1 MSWGYGTF
9 YDSVTSLTYRGTTYS
24 DSSTTGD
31 SNYRR
36 DNYGLY
42 PSSGAYAGY
51 NYVTNVRIGSV
62 DTDIEEM
69 IDAGIVVC
77 IAAGNRSHKI
87 DVVGG
92 IDYNNYV
99 STDQGTK
106 YYNRGSSPYS
116 DRAFIV
122 GSMDSTTYSSV
133 LDQKATY
140 SETGPGVNIWAPGTN
155 IMSACSNTNAFS
167 GQSYHLNASYKQ
179 VNISGTSMASPQ
191 VAGVVA
197 LFLQYNPL
205 STPENAKVQLQS
217 NLSNDIYTTNLSAD
231 YSNTR
236 SIMDAPQYV
245 LYSAFQVSSFPTE
258 PLYTSAPTLVFGGSN
273 ISFGGSGLSFS

>member
-1 MSWGYGTF
+1 M
-9 YDSVTSLTYRGTTYS
+9 
-24 DSSTTGD
+24 
-31 SNYRR
+31 
-36 DNYGLY
+36 YGLY

-51 NYVTNVRIGSV
+51 TYVTNVRIGSV

-92 IDYNNYV
+92 SDYDNYITADTGV
-99 STDQGTK
+99 R

-116 DRAFIV
+116 SRAFMV
-122 GSMDSTTYSSV
+122 GSMDSTTYDATN
-133 LDQKATY
+133 DQKATY
-140 SETGPGVNIWAPGTN
+140 SETGPGVNMWAPGTN

-167 GQSYHLNASYKQ
+167 GQNYHLNASFKQ

-191 VAGVVA
+191 VAGVAA
-197 LFLQYNPL
+197 LYLQKYPTA
-205 STPENAKVQLQS
+205 TPAYTKLQLELFVS
-217 NLSNDIYTTNLSAD
+217 DDIYTTGLTND

-236 SIMDAPQYV
+236 SLLGSSKYV
-245 LYSAFQVSSFPTE
+245 LYSAFQAQSASS
-258 PLYTSAPTLVFGGSN
+258 PLYTVAPNLVVGGSN
-273 ISFGGSGLSFS
+273 ISFGGAGISFT